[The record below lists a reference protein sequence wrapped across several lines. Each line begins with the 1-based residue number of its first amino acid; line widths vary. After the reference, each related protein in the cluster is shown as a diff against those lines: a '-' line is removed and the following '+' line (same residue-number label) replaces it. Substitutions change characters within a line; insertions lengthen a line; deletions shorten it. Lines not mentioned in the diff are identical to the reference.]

1 MTSLGLDDSANEEV
15 KKSLVSVESGGVR
28 SAHCGMRSGF
38 HWRTRAHLFGLPL
51 LCIAFG
57 CDDRGKLRKAKGW
70 IAIGQFAVG
79 VIAIGQ
85 FAAGVV
91 GIGQFALGVASIGQL
106 AVAPLVGFGQVAV
119 GTYAVGQVV
128 IGQYARGQT
137 GWASFLWSPGRT
149 DMEAV
154 AMFET
159 IEWFFRQ
166 DLATQWEALRFS
178 IELGVKQLL
187 SIFH

>member
-1 MTSLGLDDSANEEV
+1 MISPNVDDLAKGE
-15 KKSLVSVESGGVR
+15 KQKGLVSVESCGLG
-28 SAHCGMRSGF
+28 SAHGAARSGF
-38 HWRTRAHLFGLPL
+38 QWRTRTQLLGLPL

-57 CDDRGKLRKAKGW
+57 CDERGKLRKAKGW
-70 IAIGQFAVG
+70 IAIGQFAIG

-91 GIGQFALGVASIGQL
+91 GIGQFALGIASIGQF
-106 AVAPLVGFGQVAV
+106 AIAPLVGFGQVAV
-119 GTYAVGQVV
+119 GTFAVGQAV
-128 IGQYARGQT
+128 IGQYARGQI
-137 GWASFLWSPGRT
+137 GWATFLWSPERT

-166 DLATQWEALRFS
+166 DLATQWEGLRFS

-187 SIFH
+187 AIFH

>member
-1 MTSLGLDDSANEEV
+1 MTSLSVDDSANGEA
-15 KKSLVSVESGGVR
+15 KNGFVSVESGGVR
-28 SAHCGMRSGF
+28 PAHIAMRSGF
-38 HWRTRAHLFGLPL
+38 QWRSRAHLFGLPL

-57 CDDRGKLRKAKGW
+57 CDERGKLRKAKGW
-70 IAIGQFAVG
+70 IAVGQFAIG
-79 VIAIGQ
+79 VVAIGQ

-91 GIGQFALGVASIGQL
+91 GIGQFALGIASIGQL
-106 AVAPLVGFGQVAV
+106 AIAPLVGFGQVAV
-119 GTYAVGQVV
+119 GAFAVGQVV

-137 GWASFLWSPGRT
+137 GWASFLWSPERT

-187 SIFH
+187 AVFY